1 MGIYTKNGDNG
12 ITSLVK
18 VNQVSKAD
26 DRIALLGELDELS
39 CALGI
44 VKAEAHNNQT
54 ISFLSHIQ
62 EILSKLMA
70 GVADQFNVAY
80 KLSVDE
86 VGTLEREI
94 DRLEALFER
103 EKAFILPGGCKESAQ
118 LDMARAIARRCE
130 RTLVSTER
138 KFGGDRTAKQ
148 YLNRLSDYLY
158 IAARYADASNGKPSA
173 QTAPQTQIVQEVL
186 KQVNAALKLNL
197 NTAKKL
203 IEKIEQH
210 ASELGMKAVIAICT
224 PDGNPIAVHVMDG
237 AYLVSFD
244 VALKKAYTAVAVKM
258 STLELG
264 KLAQPGQTFYG
275 IDKLDN
281 GKIVI
286 FGGGVPLA
294 VDGALIGGLGISGG
308 TGEEDDMLAQYGLS
322 VLHEIL

>member
-18 VNQVSKAD
+18 VSQVSKAD

-39 CALGI
+39 CALGL
-44 VKAEAHNNQT
+44 VKADARDDS
-54 ISFLSHIQ
+54 SFLSHIQ

-70 GVADQFNVAY
+70 GVADQFNAAY
-80 KLSVDE
+80 KLSTDE
-86 VGTLEREI
+86 VSLLEREI
-94 DRLEALFER
+94 DRLETLFER
-103 EKAFILPGGCKESAQ
+103 EKAFVLPGGCKKSAQ

-158 IAARYADASNGKPSA
+158 VAARYADASNGKPSA
-173 QTAPQTQIVQEVL
+173 QTAAPQAQIVQEVL

-286 FGGGVPLA
+286 FGGGVPL
-294 VDGALIGGLGISGG
+294 VSNGMLIGGLGISGG
-308 TGEEDDMLAQYGLS
+308 TGEEDDSLAQYGLS
-322 VLHEIL
+322 MLPEIL

>member
-12 ITSLVK
+12 ITNLVK
-18 VNQVSKAD
+18 VSQVSKAD

-39 CALGI
+39 CALGL
-44 VKAEAHNNQT
+44 VKADARDDS
-54 ISFLSHIQ
+54 SFLSHIQ

-70 GVADQFNVAY
+70 GVADQFNAAY
-80 KLSVDE
+80 KLSTDE
-86 VGTLEREI
+86 VSLLEREI

-103 EKAFILPGGCKESAQ
+103 EKAFVLPGGCKKSAQ

-158 IAARYADASNGKPSA
+158 VAARYADASNGKPSA
-173 QTAPQTQIVQEVL
+173 QTAAPQAQIVQEVL

-224 PDGNPIAVHVMDG
+224 PDGNPIAVHVME
-237 AYLVSFD
+237 
-244 VALKKAYTAVAVKM
+244 KK
-258 STLELG
+258 
-264 KLAQPGQTFYG
+264 P
-275 IDKLDN
+275 IR
-281 GKIVI
+281 
-286 FGGGVPLA
+286 P
-294 VDGALIGGLGISGG
+294 
-308 TGEEDDMLAQYGLS
+308 
-322 VLHEIL
+322 